1 MGVFY
6 TSFHPSDGDI
16 HLVNT
21 WVLGFT
27 DQHRAP
33 GVSQFGPNYVQKKI
47 TKVYKIESNVSPI
60 LLK

>member
-33 GVSQFGPNYVQKKI
+33 GVSQFGPQLCSKENYKGI
-47 TKVYKIESNVSPI
+47 
-60 LLK
+60 